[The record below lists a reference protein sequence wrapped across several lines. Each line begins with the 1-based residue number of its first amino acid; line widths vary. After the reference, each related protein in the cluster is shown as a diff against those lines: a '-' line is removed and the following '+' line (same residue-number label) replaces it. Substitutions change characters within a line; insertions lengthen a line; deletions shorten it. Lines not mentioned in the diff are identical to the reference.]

1 MDHPL
6 PKMTKEL
13 VYILGKFPDHGDKI
27 IDLYN
32 KDEDFRILC
41 EDYITSIQAAEE
53 RRLNAIMDRKI
64 EREFLHVNVELEK
77 EIIHLLETYQQKDL
91 T

>member
-1 MDHPL
+1 
-6 PKMTKEL
+6 MTKEL
-13 VYILGKFPDHGDKI
+13 VYILGKFPDHSDKI

-41 EDYITSIQAAEE
+41 EDYLTSVQALEE
-53 RRLNAIMDRKI
+53 CRLNVIKD
-64 EREFLHVNVELEK
+64 REFENEFSQVYVELEK

>member
-1 MDHPL
+1 
-6 PKMTKEL
+6 MTKEL
-13 VYILGKFPDHGDKI
+13 VYILGKFPEHSDKI

-32 KDEDFRILC
+32 KDEDFRTLC
-41 EDYITSIQAAEE
+41 EDYISSMKAAEE

-64 EREFLHVNVELEK
+64 EKEFLHVNMELEK
-77 EIIHLLETYQQKDL
+77 EIIHLLEVHQQKDL